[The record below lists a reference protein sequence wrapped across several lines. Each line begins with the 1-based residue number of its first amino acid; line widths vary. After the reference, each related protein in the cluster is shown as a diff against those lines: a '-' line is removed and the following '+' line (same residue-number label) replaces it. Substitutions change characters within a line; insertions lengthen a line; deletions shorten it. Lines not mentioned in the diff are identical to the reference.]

1 MALGLSL
8 VAVHGLSC
16 LMACGVLALR
26 PGIEPVFPALEGGF
40 LTAGPPGNSLTS
52 FPLYE

>member
-1 MALGLSL
+1 VAQVSL
-8 VAVHGLSC
+8 VAVQGVSC
-16 LMACGVLALR
+16 PAACGVVVSL

-52 FPLYE
+52 FPLYK

>member
-8 VAVHGLSC
+8 VAIHGLSC

-40 LTAGPPGNSLTS
+40 LTTGASGKVPKII
-52 FPLYE
+52 F